1 MASDRAFA
9 KFCASF
15 GVSSV
20 LEAISAKNSL
30 LFIVIIGAF
39 SDECSVKVVFFSS
52 SYANIVER
60 TKLQFAFILVDQ
72 YFAIDFW

>member
-1 MASDRAFA
+1 MASDKAFA
-9 KFCASF
+9 KVCASL
-15 GVSSV
+15 GDSSV